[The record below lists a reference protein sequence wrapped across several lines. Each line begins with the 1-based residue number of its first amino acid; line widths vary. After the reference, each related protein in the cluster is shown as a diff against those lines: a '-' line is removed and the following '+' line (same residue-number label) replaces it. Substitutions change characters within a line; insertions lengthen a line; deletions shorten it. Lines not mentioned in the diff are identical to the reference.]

1 MKVVPSNDRP
11 KKQPLLPLVPEGT
24 EEMDSSNSVSY
35 SLRVNPTDA
44 NSPTFKKYVRVLAG
58 GESVRG
64 CLQWSRDSAAVI
76 TGLNITDAKAT
87 YDLYG
92 NLLTGSA
99 LTLFQQQ
106 VIKEC
111 QAAKTAAVDAQG
123 DASLKR
129 ALKART
135 IILFLTDDMVKHGRQ
150 AVLRGLI
157 PNKIVAM
164 VKRYLRRECRK
175 PADVKIRTYYQHLTR
190 INESELPELPPFK
203 EDQNLPA
210 DEIVDILIYA
220 TPKSWMREMDRQGF
234 DPISKTPLEVVD
246 FQERIE
252 QAEETEGPFV
262 DRSQNKASSSLNNKK
277 KKKQRTD
284 GVAPG
289 SKFCLK
295 HGKCSH
301 TSDECEVLKK
311 LAEQSNSSS
320 GGGKFGNKTWSRK
333 ADDAKKASKKELA
346 AFVKKAVAA
355 KVKKELN
362 SIDSKKRKSDD
373 DSFDLNAIE
382 QELKDFNY
390 EEELE
395 KLSID
400 SDDEISV

>member
-1 MKVVPSNDRP
+1 MKVAPSNDRP

-35 SLRVNPTDA
+35 SPRVNPSDA
-44 NSPTFKKYVRVLAG
+44 NSPTFKKHVRVLAG

-106 VIKEC
+106 VVKEC
-111 QAAKTAAVDAQG
+111 QEAKSAAVTAQTDAT
-123 DASLKR
+123 LKR

-135 IILFLTDDMVKHGRQ
+135 IISFLTDDMVKHGRQ

-175 PADVKIRTYYQHLTR
+175 PADMKIRTYYQHLTR

-262 DRSQNKASSSLNNKK
+262 DRTRRL
-277 KKKQRTD
+277 
-284 GVAPG
+284 
-289 SKFCLK
+289 L
-295 HGKCSH
+295 
-301 TSDECEVLKK
+301 L
-311 LAEQSNSSS
+311 
-320 GGGKFGNKTWSRK
+320 
-333 ADDAKKASKKELA
+333 
-346 AFVKKAVAA
+346 
-355 KVKKELN
+355 
-362 SIDSKKRKSDD
+362 
-373 DSFDLNAIE
+373 
-382 QELKDFNY
+382 
-390 EEELE
+390 
-395 KLSID
+395 
-400 SDDEISV
+400 